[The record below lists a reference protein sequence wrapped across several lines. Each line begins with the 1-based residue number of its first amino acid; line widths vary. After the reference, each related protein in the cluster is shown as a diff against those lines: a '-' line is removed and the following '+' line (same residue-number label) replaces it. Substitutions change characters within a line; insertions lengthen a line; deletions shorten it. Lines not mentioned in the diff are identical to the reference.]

1 MLDSLL
7 DKEYTDTDV
16 LEALFLQALCWSLG
30 AGLLE
35 DGRVKFDNY
44 VKYLA
49 SLPTNDSDTYPIPA
63 GGFLL
68 DRDSL
73 LKMHANG
80 LFQNQCFSIDAV
92 EILKYFSQ

>member
-7 DKEYTDTDV
+7 VKEYTSSDV
-16 LEALFLQALCWSLG
+16 IEALFLQALYWSLG

-49 SLPTNDSDTYPIPA
+49 SMPTNDGDAKA
-63 GGFLL
+63 G
-68 DRDSL
+68 
-73 LKMHANG
+73 
-80 LFQNQCFSIDAV
+80 
-92 EILKYFSQ
+92 E